1 MITPIKYNDK
11 TESEELEMKIIVNK
25 EKCPQ
30 NHKCPSIAVCPKE
43 AISQKDIYALP
54 EIDGEKCILCGKC
67 MRTCIQKRL
76 ISVEI

>member
-1 MITPIKYNDK
+1 
-11 TESEELEMKIIVNK
+11 MKIIVNK

-54 EIDGEKCILCGKC
+54 EIDREKCILCGKC
-67 MRTCIQKRL
+67 IKFCPKNAFEKCE
-76 ISVEI
+76 VE